1 MDPRMMREWLAAQSQ
16 KKQLTEADL
25 QRKRLGIVPN
35 AEVRNKD
42 GESATRASTP
52 RNITEVFTR
61 PQDQKLNPLE
71 DPEASIEDIEKE
83 GEKRQARIRVQR
95 QSLPTVKTGIGIN
108 ESKVG
113 SDKEKMEDPSGV
125 PSSMDTALTDRATMR
140 GQAGEGGGTTRPN
153 IYNPKINAE
162 DAAVERIAKD
172 VTRGKG
178 PDYAR
183 EIDRT
188 RIRMPRGSILDA
200 RSIGQMSPEQIQE
213 AMMDGYC
220 AAVSKKKI

>member
-1 MDPRMMREWLAAQSQ
+1 MDPRMMNQWLAAQSQ
-16 KKQLTEADL
+16 KKQLSEADM

-35 AEVRNKD
+35 AEVRNKG

-52 RNITEVFTR
+52 RNITV
-61 PQDQKLNPLE
+61 
-71 DPEASIEDIEKE
+71 
-83 GEKRQARIRVQR
+83 
-95 QSLPTVKTGIGIN
+95 GIN
-108 ESKVG
+108 EGKVG

-140 GQAGEGGGTTRPN
+140 GQAGGGGGTTRPN

-162 DAAVERIAKD
+162 DAAVERISKD
-172 VTRGKG
+172 VMRGKG
-178 PDYAR
+178 PDYAG

-200 RSIGQMSPEQIQE
+200 RPIGQMSAEQMQE

>member
-1 MDPRMMREWLAAQSQ
+1 MDPRMMNQWLAAQSQ
-16 KKQLTEADL
+16 KKQLSEADM

-35 AEVRNKD
+35 AEVRNKA

-52 RNITEVFTR
+52 QHIAEIFTR

-71 DPEASIEDIEKE
+71 DPEASKEDIEKE
-83 GEKRQARIRVQR
+83 GEKRRARRAVIH
-95 QSLPTVKTGIGIN
+95 QSLPTFKTGVGIN
-108 ESKVG
+108 EGKVG

-153 IYNPKINAE
+153 IYNPRINAE
-162 DAAVERIAKD
+162 DAAVERISKD
-172 VTRGKG
+172 VMRGKG
-178 PDYAR
+178 PDYAG

-200 RSIGQMSPEQIQE
+200 RPIGQMSAEQMQE